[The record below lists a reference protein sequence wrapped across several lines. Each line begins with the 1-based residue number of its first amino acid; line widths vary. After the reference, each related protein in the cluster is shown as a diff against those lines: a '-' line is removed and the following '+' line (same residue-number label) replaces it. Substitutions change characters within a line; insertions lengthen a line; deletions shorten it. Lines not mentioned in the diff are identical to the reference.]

1 MSEGQERGREPE
13 AISPEEQA
21 LLDRLR
27 VFAARLDP
35 VPDHVVAAARAAFS
49 QRR

>member
-1 MSEGQERGREPE
+1 MQQERDGQPE
-13 AISPEEQA
+13 AMSREEQA

-27 VFAARLDP
+27 VVTERLDP